1 MRQVGAAP
9 DRPLKRSPGRG
20 TVDKRLDS
28 TNVQQRELELSRE
41 IAAAFIK
48 AQHPLELYRIALASI
63 TPLINASFASVF
75 LIDEKERDLLKLVCA
90 HNWPQTSARYLGQLR
105 IRVGRGPTGR
115 AVDLREP
122 VEVRDVFSQPTLREW
137 WEPARELGFTALI
150 SLPLERD
157 NTAAGALTFYYDRPH
172 DFNDEERHVLQ
183 LIATQL
189 SAMAERAQLVQDLRA
204 ENQGLRGAVES
215 LTHRV
220 GDAAEARQLK
230 NEFLANMSHELRTP
244 LTAILGYTYLLCHQ
258 LGPVS
263 SEQSSALSKIDSSAN
278 ALLRLLN
285 DLLELTQLKLG
296 RAEYVSCPEDAVLL
310 AKRAAEIVG
319 PPGEKITFRLLAMP
333 ERIPIDTD
341 GEKVVKILENLLSN
355 AQKFTEAGEVSLT
368 VRLTGT
374 KTQRRVEW
382 TVKDSG
388 IGIPADE
395 VEHIFDEFRQ
405 VDGSSTRLYGGTGL
419 GLALSLGL
427 AELLGGEMTVE
438 SAPGT
443 GSTFVLRL
451 PVP

>member
-1 MRQVGAAP
+1 M
-9 DRPLKRSPGRG
+9 KRSPGKG
-20 TVDKRLDS
+20 TADKRLDS
-28 TNVQQRELELSRE
+28 ANLQQRELELSRQ
-41 IAAAFIK
+41 IADAFIK

-63 TPLINASFASVF
+63 TPLIDASFASVF
-75 LIDEKERDLLKLVCA
+75 LIDESEQDLLKLVCA

-122 VEVRDVFSQPTLREW
+122 VEVRDVFAQPTLREW
-137 WEPARELGFTALI
+137 WEPARELGFTSLI

-157 NTAAGALTFYYDRPH
+157 HAAVGALTFYYDRPH
-172 DFNDEERHVLQ
+172 DFTDEERHVLQ

-189 SAMAERAQLVQDLRA
+189 SAMAERSQLVQDLRGD
-204 ENQGLRGAVES
+204 NQRLRTAVED

-220 GDAAEARQLK
+220 GEAEEARRLK

-244 LTAILGYTYLLCHQ
+244 LTSILGYTFLLRNQ
-258 LGPVS
+258 IEPVS
-263 SEQSSALSKIDSSAN
+263 GDQTNALHKIEASAN
-278 ALLRLLN
+278 ALLHLIN

-296 RAEYVSCPEDAVLL
+296 RAELSSGPEDAVLL
-310 AKRAAEIVG
+310 AKRAVESVG
-319 PPGEKITFRLLAMP
+319 PPPDAVTFRLLAMP

-341 GEKVVKILENLLSN
+341 DEKVLKILENLLSN
-355 AQKFTEAGEVSLT
+355 AQKFTSAGEVSMT

-382 TVKDSG
+382 TVKDTG
-388 IGIPADE
+388 IGIAADQL
-395 VEHIFDEFRQ
+395 EHIFDEFRQ

-427 AELLGGEMTVE
+427 AGLLGGEMTVE
-438 SAPGT
+438 SELGV